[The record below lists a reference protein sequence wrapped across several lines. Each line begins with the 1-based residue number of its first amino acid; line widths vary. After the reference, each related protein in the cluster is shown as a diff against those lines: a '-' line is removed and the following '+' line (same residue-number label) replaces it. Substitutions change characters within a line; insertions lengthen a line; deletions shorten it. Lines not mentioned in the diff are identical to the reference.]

1 MAKKATRVR
10 KNRVGVGSGL
20 GELEADIMSV
30 VWNIGSAS
38 VKDVFEELYP
48 DKRLAYTTIMTVMS
62 RLANKGVLRQ
72 DRTGTAYLYTPN
84 VTQEDMAS
92 VMINQVVD
100 KVLGGNPVPALMHLL
115 KRTQLETVEIEKLQ
129 AALEA
134 SNLDVAEGAILK
146 DLDSNNGATTSIRSN

>member
-1 MAKKATRVR
+1 MTKKTTRVR

-62 RLANKGVLRQ
+62 RLANKGVLKQ
-72 DRTGTAYLYTPN
+72 DRSGTAYLYTPN
-84 VTQEDMAS
+84 VSQDDMAQ

-100 KVLGGNPVPALMHLL
+100 KVLGGNPVPALMFLL
-115 KRTQLETVEIEKLQ
+115 KKTTLTDVEIDRF
-129 AALEA
+129 LE
-134 SNLDVAEGAILK
+134 SLEQT
-146 DLDSNNGATTSIRSN
+146 NGELVNS